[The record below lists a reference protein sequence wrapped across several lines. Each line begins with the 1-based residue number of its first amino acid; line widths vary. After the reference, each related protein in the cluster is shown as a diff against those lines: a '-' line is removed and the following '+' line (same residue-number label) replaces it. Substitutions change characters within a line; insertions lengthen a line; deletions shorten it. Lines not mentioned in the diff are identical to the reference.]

1 MSDFKAKMQK
11 IQFLMGFRPRPGW
24 GACVAPTDPLAVFK
38 GPTSKGR
45 ERGKG
50 KGMEWKGKGRGTGKE
65 EEGPAPPK
73 YFGLEPHPTGRLR
86 SIVKL

>member
-1 MSDFKAKMQK
+1 V
-11 IQFLMGFRPRPGW
+11 
-24 GACVAPTDPLAVFK
+24 GASSASRDPLAVFK

-50 KGMEWKGKGRGTGKE
+50 KGMERKGKGRGTGKE